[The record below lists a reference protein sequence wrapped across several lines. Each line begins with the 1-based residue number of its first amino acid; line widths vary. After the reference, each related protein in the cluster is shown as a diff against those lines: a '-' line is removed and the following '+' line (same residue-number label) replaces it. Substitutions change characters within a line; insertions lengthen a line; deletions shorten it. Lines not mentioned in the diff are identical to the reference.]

1 MVPFFNAATG
11 FDYSF
16 EDLMTIGE
24 RSIHLQKK
32 LSVQFG
38 ASDEDLHPYMTEE
51 IPDGPSKGCKIG
63 KKDFH
68 KARQH
73 MYALW
78 GWDETGRPLKNVLDK
93 FGI

>member
-1 MVPFFNAATG
+1 MMVNAATG

-24 RSIHLQKK
+24 RSVHLQKK

-38 ASDEDLHPYMTEE
+38 ASDEDLHPYMEKK
-51 IPDGPSKGCKIG
+51 IPLGPSKGSRID
-63 KKDFH
+63 KKDFQ

-73 MYALW
+73 AYSLW
-78 GWDETGRPLKNVLDK
+78 GWDENGRPLEEVLKK